1 MIRKPLRPLARIF
14 SARSAGEDPDLVEL
28 TNRRERAEIQHGRML
43 RKTQR
48 RLIMIGCI
56 FIISFGVIGM
66 QMTALAMTEPSE
78 PKAQNSINDISVSRA
93 DIVDRNGRILATNI
107 ETHSLY
113 VHPKQLADPS
123 GTALRL
129 AEIFQDIDAITLK
142 ARFNGKQNFLW
153 LRSAISPEEKQAVH
167 DIGDPGLLFGPREMR
182 LYPNGN
188 LAGHILGGTTFG
200 KQGVHSAEV
209 IGVAGVE
216 KEFDEL
222 LRDPKYN
229 GRPLKLSVDLSVQ
242 SALEKVLRGGMQ
254 LMNAK
259 AASAVLMEV
268 HTGEIF
274 AMSSLPDFDPNN
286 RPIGLTKGDQSDDP
300 LFNRAVQGLYEQG
313 SVFKTFT
320 VAQAMELGLVE
331 ADTMI
336 DTKRFRWGKYA
347 IKDYRN
353 YGPELTVEKVLV
365 KSSNVGTARLSQMIG
380 ADSQKSF
387 LKSLG
392 LLATTP
398 IELVEGSTAKPQFPS
413 KWSEIATMTISYG
426 HGISGSPLHL
436 AAAYSAIVNGG
447 TFVSPTI
454 LQKSV
459 SEVGARIISKNV
471 SDQLRSM
478 LRDVV
483 RTPEGTAN
491 LGEVSGYSV
500 GGKTGTAEKISKT
513 GGYDAERV
521 LATFASFFP
530 SEDPKYVLI
539 ITLDEPEDRMGV
551 EPKRTAGYTAVP
563 VAAEVIRRVAPLL
576 GLVPKIEELM
586 NKDLALTNH

>member
-1 MIRKPLRPLARIF
+1 MIRKPLRPLAQIF

-182 LYPNGN
+182 LYPNGK

-454 LQKSV
+454 LQKPV

-500 GGKTGTAEKISKT
+500 GGKTGTAEKTSKT

>member
-1 MIRKPLRPLARIF
+1 MIRKPLRPLAQIF

-392 LLATTP
+392 LLAATP

-413 KWSEIATMTISYG
+413 NWSEIATMTISYG

>member
-1 MIRKPLRPLARIF
+1 MIRKPLRPLAQIF

-182 LYPNGN
+182 LYPNGK

-500 GGKTGTAEKISKT
+500 GGKTGTAEKTSKT

>member
-1 MIRKPLRPLARIF
+1 MIRKPLRPLAQIF

-500 GGKTGTAEKISKT
+500 GGKTGTAEKTSKT

>member
-1 MIRKPLRPLARIF
+1 MIRKPLRPLAQIF

-66 QMTALAMTEPSE
+66 RMTALAMTEPRE

-129 AEIFQDIDAITLK
+129 AEIFQDIDAVKLK
-142 ARFNGKQNFLW
+142 ARFSGKQNFLW
-153 LRSAISPEEKQAVH
+153 LRGAISPEEKQAVH

-182 LYPNGN
+182 LYPNGKF
-188 LAGHILGGTTFG
+188 AGHILGGTTFG

-222 LRDPKYN
+222 LRDPKSN
-229 GRPLKLSVDLSVQ
+229 GRPLKLSIDLSVQ

-268 HTGEIF
+268 HSGEIF

-331 ADTMI
+331 ADTMV

-347 IKDYRN
+347 IKDYKD
-353 YGPELTVEKVLV
+353 YGPELAVEKVLV

-380 ADSQKSF
+380 ANSQKSF
-387 LKSLG
+387 LESLG
-392 LLATTP
+392 LLVATP

-413 KWSEIATMTISYG
+413 NWSEIATMTISYG

-500 GGKTGTAEKISKT
+500 GGKTGTAEKTSKN

-576 GLVPKIEELM
+576 GLVPKTEELM

>member
-1 MIRKPLRPLARIF
+1 MIRKPLRPLAQIF

-66 QMTALAMTEPSE
+66 RMTALAMTEPRE

-129 AEIFQDIDAITLK
+129 AEIFQDIDAVKLK
-142 ARFNGKQNFLW
+142 ARFSGKQNFLW
-153 LRSAISPEEKQAVH
+153 LRGAISPEEKQAAH

-182 LYPNGN
+182 LYPNGKF
-188 LAGHILGGTTFG
+188 AGHILGGTTFG

-222 LRDPKYN
+222 LRDPKSN
-229 GRPLKLSVDLSVQ
+229 GRPLKLSIDLSVQ

-268 HTGEIF
+268 HSGEIF

-286 RPIGLTKGDQSDDP
+286 RPIGLTKGDQSEDP

-331 ADTMI
+331 ADTMV

-347 IKDYRN
+347 IKDYKD
-353 YGPELTVEKVLV
+353 YGPELAVEKVLV

-380 ADSQKSF
+380 ANSQKSF

-392 LLATTP
+392 LLAATP

-459 SEVGARIISKNV
+459 SEAGARIISKNV

-500 GGKTGTAEKISKT
+500 GGKTGTAEKTSKT

-551 EPKRTAGYTAVP
+551 EPRRTAGYTAVP

-576 GLVPKIEELM
+576 GLVPKIDKLM

>member
-1 MIRKPLRPLARIF
+1 MIRKPLRPLAQIF

-182 LYPNGN
+182 LYPNGK

-447 TFVSPTI
+447 TFVLPTI
-454 LQKSV
+454 LKKPV
-459 SEVGARIISKNV
+459 PEVGARIISKNV

-500 GGKTGTAEKISKT
+500 GGKTGTAEKTSKT

>member
-1 MIRKPLRPLARIF
+1 MIRKPLRPLAQIF

-66 QMTALAMTEPSE
+66 RMTALAMTEPRE

-129 AEIFQDIDAITLK
+129 AEIFQDIDAVKLK
-142 ARFNGKQNFLW
+142 ARFSGKQNFLW
-153 LRSAISPEEKQAVH
+153 LRGAISPEEKQAAH

-182 LYPNGN
+182 LYPNGKF
-188 LAGHILGGTTFG
+188 AGHILGGTTFG

-222 LRDPKYN
+222 LRDPKSN
-229 GRPLKLSVDLSVQ
+229 GRPLKLSIDLSVQ

-268 HTGEIF
+268 HSGEIF

-286 RPIGLTKGDQSDDP
+286 RPIGLIKGDQSDDP

-331 ADTMI
+331 ADTMV

-347 IKDYRN
+347 IKDYKD
-353 YGPELTVEKVLV
+353 YGPELAVEKVLV

-380 ADSQKSF
+380 ANSQKSF
-387 LKSLG
+387 LESLG
-392 LLATTP
+392 LLVATP

-413 KWSEIATMTISYG
+413 NWSEIATMTISYG

-459 SEVGARIISKNV
+459 SEAGARIISKNV

-500 GGKTGTAEKISKT
+500 GGKTGTAEKTSKT

-551 EPKRTAGYTAVP
+551 EPRRTAGYTAVP

-576 GLVPKIEELM
+576 GLVPKIDKLM

>member
-1 MIRKPLRPLARIF
+1 
-14 SARSAGEDPDLVEL
+14 
-28 TNRRERAEIQHGRML
+28 
-43 RKTQR
+43 
-48 RLIMIGCI
+48 
-56 FIISFGVIGM
+56 
-66 QMTALAMTEPSE
+66 
-78 PKAQNSINDISVSRA
+78 
-93 DIVDRNGRILATNI
+93 
-107 ETHSLY
+107 
-113 VHPKQLADPS
+113 
-123 GTALRL
+123 
-129 AEIFQDIDAITLK
+129 
-142 ARFNGKQNFLW
+142 
-153 LRSAISPEEKQAVH
+153 
-167 DIGDPGLLFGPREMR
+167 
-182 LYPNGN
+182 
-188 LAGHILGGTTFG
+188 
-200 KQGVHSAEV
+200 
-209 IGVAGVE
+209 
-216 KEFDEL
+216 
-222 LRDPKYN
+222 
-229 GRPLKLSVDLSVQ
+229 
-242 SALEKVLRGGMQ
+242 
-254 LMNAK
+254 
-259 AASAVLMEV
+259 
-268 HTGEIF
+268 
-274 AMSSLPDFDPNN
+274 
-286 RPIGLTKGDQSDDP
+286 
-300 LFNRAVQGLYEQG
+300 
-313 SVFKTFT
+313 
-320 VAQAMELGLVE
+320 VE
-331 ADTMI
+331 ADTMV

-347 IKDYRN
+347 IKDYKD
-353 YGPELTVEKVLV
+353 YGPELAVEKVLV

-380 ADSQKSF
+380 ANSQKSF
-387 LKSLG
+387 LESLG
-392 LLATTP
+392 LLVATP

-413 KWSEIATMTISYG
+413 NWSEIATMTISYG

-500 GGKTGTAEKISKT
+500 GGKTGTAEKTNKN

-576 GLVPKIEELM
+576 GLVPKTEELM

>member
-1 MIRKPLRPLARIF
+1 MIRKPLRPLAQIF
-14 SARSAGEDPDLVEL
+14 SARSVGENPDLVEL
-28 TNRRERAEIQHGRML
+28 TNRRERAELQHGRIL

-66 QMTALAMTEPSE
+66 RMTALAMTEPRE

-129 AEIFQDIDAITLK
+129 AEIFQDIDAVKLK
-142 ARFNGKQNFLW
+142 ARFSGKQNFLW
-153 LRSAISPEEKQAVH
+153 LRGAISPEEKQAAH

-182 LYPNGN
+182 LYPNGKF
-188 LAGHILGGTTFG
+188 AGHILGGTTFG

-222 LRDPKYN
+222 LRDPKSN
-229 GRPLKLSVDLSVQ
+229 GRPLKLSIDLSVQ

-268 HTGEIF
+268 HSGEIF

-331 ADTMI
+331 ADTMV

-347 IKDYRN
+347 IKDYKD
-353 YGPELTVEKVLV
+353 YGPELAVEKVLV

-380 ADSQKSF
+380 ANSQKSF
-387 LKSLG
+387 LESLG
-392 LLATTP
+392 LLVATP

-413 KWSEIATMTISYG
+413 NWSEIATMTISYG

-500 GGKTGTAEKISKT
+500 GGKTGTAEKTSKN

-576 GLVPKIEELM
+576 GLVPKTEELM

>member
-1 MIRKPLRPLARIF
+1 MIRKPLRPLAQIF

-380 ADSQKSF
+380 ANSQKSF

-500 GGKTGTAEKISKT
+500 GGKTGTAEKTSKT

>member
-1 MIRKPLRPLARIF
+1 MIPKPLRPLAQIF

-380 ADSQKSF
+380 ANSQKSF

-392 LLATTP
+392 LLAATP

-426 HGISGSPLHL
+426 HGVSGSPLHL

-454 LQKSV
+454 LQKAV

>member
-1 MIRKPLRPLARIF
+1 MIRKPLRPLAQIF
-14 SARSAGEDPDLVEL
+14 SARSVGEDPDLVEL

-66 QMTALAMTEPSE
+66 RMTALAMTEPRE

-129 AEIFQDIDAITLK
+129 AEIFQDIDAVKLK
-142 ARFNGKQNFLW
+142 ARFSGKQNFLW
-153 LRSAISPEEKQAVH
+153 LRGAISPEEKQAAH

-182 LYPNGN
+182 LYPNGKF
-188 LAGHILGGTTFG
+188 AGHILGGTTFG

-222 LRDPKYN
+222 LRDPKSN
-229 GRPLKLSVDLSVQ
+229 GRPLKLSIDLSVQ

-268 HTGEIF
+268 HSGEIF

-331 ADTMI
+331 ADTMV

-347 IKDYRN
+347 IKDYKD
-353 YGPELTVEKVLV
+353 YGPELAVEKVLV

-380 ADSQKSF
+380 ANSQKSF
-387 LKSLG
+387 LESLG
-392 LLATTP
+392 LLVATP

-413 KWSEIATMTISYG
+413 NWSEIATMTISYG

-500 GGKTGTAEKISKT
+500 GGKTGTAEKTSKT

-551 EPKRTAGYTAVP
+551 EPRRTAGYTAVP

-576 GLVPKIEELM
+576 GLVPKIDKLM

>member
-1 MIRKPLRPLARIF
+1 MIRKPLRPLAQIF

-182 LYPNGN
+182 LYPNGK

-347 IKDYRN
+347 IKDYKN

-426 HGISGSPLHL
+426 HGVSGSPLHL

-500 GGKTGTAEKISKT
+500 GGKTGTAEKTSKT

>member
-1 MIRKPLRPLARIF
+1 MIRKPLRPLAQIF

-182 LYPNGN
+182 LYPNGK

-500 GGKTGTAEKISKT
+500 GGKTGTAEKTRKT
-513 GGYDAERV
+513 GGYDGERV

>member
-1 MIRKPLRPLARIF
+1 MIRKPLRPLAQIF

-392 LLATTP
+392 LLAATP

-454 LQKSV
+454 LQKPV

>member
-1 MIRKPLRPLARIF
+1 MIRKPLRPLAQIF

-182 LYPNGN
+182 LYPNGK

-392 LLATTP
+392 LLAATP

-500 GGKTGTAEKISKT
+500 GGKTGTAEKTSKT

>member
-1 MIRKPLRPLARIF
+1 MIRKPLRPLAQIF

-66 QMTALAMTEPSE
+66 RMTALAMTEPRE

-182 LYPNGN
+182 LYPNGK

-268 HTGEIF
+268 HSGEIF

-331 ADTMI
+331 ADTMV

-347 IKDYRN
+347 IKDYKD
-353 YGPELTVEKVLV
+353 YGPELAVEKVLV

-380 ADSQKSF
+380 ANSQKSF
-387 LKSLG
+387 LESLG
-392 LLATTP
+392 LLVATP

-413 KWSEIATMTISYG
+413 NWSEIATMTISYG

-500 GGKTGTAEKISKT
+500 GGKTGTAEKTSKT

-551 EPKRTAGYTAVP
+551 EPRRTAGYTAVP

-576 GLVPKIEELM
+576 GLVPKIDKLM

>member
-1 MIRKPLRPLARIF
+1 MIRKPLRPLAQIF

-182 LYPNGN
+182 LYPNGK

-347 IKDYRN
+347 IKDYKN

-392 LLATTP
+392 LLATTS

>member
-1 MIRKPLRPLARIF
+1 MIRKPLRPLAQIF

-286 RPIGLTKGDQSDDP
+286 RPIGLTNGDQSDDP

-392 LLATTP
+392 LLAATP

-413 KWSEIATMTISYG
+413 NWSEIATMTISYG

-436 AAAYSAIVNGG
+436 AAAYSVIVNGG

-454 LQKSV
+454 LQKPV

-500 GGKTGTAEKISKT
+500 GGKTGTAEKTSKT

>member
-347 IKDYRN
+347 IKDYKN

-530 SEDPKYVLI
+530 SDNPKYVLI

-576 GLVPKIEELM
+576 GLVPKI
-586 NKDLALTNH
+586 